1 MGVPIFIWFLVVLLY
16 CIIAT
21 NVKCEILGVE
31 RRLSEEPSK
40 NRKLAI
46 KIGAL
51 VWPITIPCMLIVAT
65 ILRFFDDG
73 VDE

>member
-1 MGVPIFIWFLVVLLY
+1 MGFPIFIWFLIVLLY

-31 RRLSEEPSK
+31 RLSGEPSK

-51 VWPITIPCMLIVAT
+51 VWPITIPCMIVCYT
-65 ILRFFDDG
+65 VLMFFDDG
-73 VDE
+73 VEE

>member
-1 MGVPIFIWFLVVLLY
+1 MMGVPIFIWFLIVLLY

-21 NVKCEILGVE
+21 NVKCEILSVE
-31 RRLSEEPSK
+31 RLNEEPSK

-51 VWPITIPCMLIVAT
+51 VWPITIPCILIVAT